1 MINSSNFIFG
11 HLINFKSKQQFKYN
25 SVFESYQVVKPKNS
39 AHAFVRIP
47 LKTELRA
54 VRGIIHRPGNSLN
67 NRSLGSPPEQPNR
80 TEKNRTRFYLYK
92 ARKSFFKILEA

>member
-1 MINSSNFIFG
+1 MTVTHTNSENPVFQLVYIAAERATG
-11 HLINFKSKQQFKYN
+11 
-25 SVFESYQVVKPKNS
+25 FESYQVVKPKNS
-39 AHAFVRIP
+39 AHAFVGIP

-54 VRGIIHRPGNSLN
+54 VQGIIHRPGNSLN